1 MADGPDYPMS
11 WRYSREWWE
20 RSLGIGIRVVS
31 EGQGP
36 SRCDQE
42 TDESCN
48 EAREESVPDVRRS
61 RTRIVLYVR
70 ALLRATLMASR
81 VGR

>member
-1 MADGPDYPMS
+1 M
-11 WRYSREWWE
+11 
-20 RSLGIGIRVVS
+20 GIGIRVVS

-48 EAREESVPDVRRS
+48 EAREESVPDVRRHHTNPACYS
-61 RTRIVLYVR
+61 SAMQWESTLVELATDMHDFKMVDGKVHGAHHTTQLY
-70 ALLRATLMASR
+70 
-81 VGR
+81 

>member
-1 MADGPDYPMS
+1 
-11 WRYSREWWE
+11 
-20 RSLGIGIRVVS
+20 
-31 EGQGP
+31 
-36 SRCDQE
+36 
-42 TDESCN
+42 
-48 EAREESVPDVRRS
+48 VRRS